1 MEDTKIRILDPT
13 LQAIPDSTF
22 LARRPET
29 LNGAVLGLLSNGKRN
44 SKELLDSIYSLLQGH
59 YELKGTIYINKGDSS
74 RPAPQHVIDQLL
86 EKCDLVIT
94 ATGD

>member
-22 LARRPET
+22 LATRPET

-44 SKELLDSIYSLLQGH
+44 SKELLESICSLLQVH
-59 YELKGTIYINKGDSS
+59 YELKDIVYIDKGDSS
-74 RPAPQHVIDQLL
+74 RPAPQHVIDHLL
-86 EKCDLVIT
+86 EKCDLVVT